1 VLTGAFDAK
10 GDLLVG
16 TGTNTFDQLTVAATN
31 GYVLS
36 VNSATATGLEW
47 TATNPGDITGVTA
60 GTGLTGGGTSGAVTV
75 SLDTS
80 SVYVVPSQTGNTGKY
95 LTTNGTVSSWGAVDA
110 LPSQTGNAGEYLTT
124 DGTTASWA
132 AITTDPTPTVFMLG
146 GM

>member
-1 VLTGAFDAK
+1 LTGAFDAK

-47 TATNPGDITGVTA
+47 TAANPGDITGVTA
-60 GTGLTGGGTSGAVTV
+60 GTGLSGGGTSGAVTV

-80 SVYVVPSQTGNTGKY
+80 SVYVVPTQTGQTGKY
-95 LTTNGTVSSWGAVDA
+95 LTTDGTTSSWASVDA